1 MMRVLAAPDKFKGT
15 ASAHEVAAA
24 IGHACW
30 ELGIDCVEVPMADGG
45 DGMLEVMGG
54 ANRTSVVTG
63 PLGDPVEAGW
73 RFAGDTAVIEMAQA
87 SGLVQAGGVE
97 ANAAMDATTTGTGE
111 LIDHALDLGARRI
124 IVGLGGSATT
134 DGGFGAIR
142 AINAIA
148 RLKQVELLVACD
160 VNTRF
165 TDAASVF
172 GPQKGASP
180 AQVKMLERRLDRLVQ
195 MFAEDFDFDVSGVEG
210 GGAAGGLGG
219 ALAALG
225 GRLIPGVELVAD
237 EVGLFDHLDP
247 DALIADPIDLV
258 ITGEGR
264 LDHTSFAGKVVG
276 GVAAFAADAGIE
288 TAAVVGV
295 ADANVVRDQTALVE
309 IAIVSERFGLE
320 AALAEPKRWIEA
332 AVRELLGRRT

>member
-1 MMRVLAAPDKFKGT
+1 MRVLAAPDKFKGS

-45 DGMLEVMGG
+45 DGLLDVLGG
-54 ANRTSVVTG
+54 PNRTSVVTG

-73 RFAGDTAVIEMAQA
+73 RFADDTAVIEMARA
-87 SGLVQAGGVE
+87 SGLVLAGGRSGNE
-97 ANAAMDATTTGTGE
+97 ALDATTTGTGE
-111 LIDHALDLGARRI
+111 LIDHALDAGAKRI

-142 AINAIA
+142 AITAIA

-160 VNTRF
+160 VTTHF
-165 TDAASVF
+165 TDAAAVF

-180 AQVKMLERRLDRLVQ
+180 AQVKLLRRRLDRLVQ
-195 MFAEDFDFDVSGVEG
+195 MFDEDFDFDVTAVEG

-225 GRLIPGVELVAD
+225 GRLVPGFELVAD
-237 EVGLFDHLDP
+237 ELGVFDLLDP
-247 DALIADPIDLV
+247 TARERVDLV
-258 ITGEGR
+258 VTGEGR
-264 LDHTSFAGKVVG
+264 LDDSSFTGKVVG
-276 GVAAFAADAGIE
+276 GLVELAGDAGIPVV
-288 TAAVVGV
+288 AVVGAADDEVIRAHPEV
-295 ADANVVRDQTALVE
+295 AGVAVL
-309 IAIVSERFGLE
+309 SELYGPEL
-320 AALAEPKRWIEA
+320 ALAEPKQCIERA
-332 AVRELLGRRT
+332 TVELIRARLD